1 MTDVPDATAADGP
14 LVVKLGGGM
23 DPGPALDDLAAL
35 AAHGRGLVVVH
46 GGGAEAD
53 RLSAQL
59 GLPVRTVTSPDGTR
73 GRRTD
78 DAALDVL
85 AMALLGRVKPALVHG
100 LRARGVA
107 AAGVSGADGGLLT
120 AERKTALRSV
130 ENGRTRLLRDDRS
143 GRVTGVRPGIL
154 HALLAQGLVP
164 VVSPPAADATG
175 SLLNV
180 DSDQVAAALAEAL
193 PAAALVLLTDAP
205 GVLADPADPGSL
217 IARLP
222 CGPEVPA
229 AATGRMRH
237 KVRAAARAR
246 RAGVGQVVIAHGHTA
261 RPVRTAL
268 AGGGT
273 AFAGPGEELG

>member
-1 MTDVPDATAADGP
+1 MDEL

-35 AAHGRGLVVVH
+35 AARGQGLVVVH

-53 RLSAQL
+53 RLSGQL

-85 AMALLGRVKPALVHG
+85 AMALLGRVKPALIHG
-100 LRARGVA
+100 LRTRGIP
-107 AAGVSGADGGLLT
+107 AAGLCGADGALLT
-120 AERKTALRSV
+120 AERKAVIRTV

-143 GRVTGVRPGIL
+143 GRVTEVRPDIL
-154 HALLAQGLVP
+154 RALLAQGLVP
-164 VVSPPAADATG
+164 VVSPPAADSAG
-175 SLLNV
+175 RLLNV
-180 DSDQVAAALAEAL
+180 DSDQVAAALAETL
-193 PAAALVLLTDAP
+193 PATALVLLTDAP

-229 AATGRMRH
+229 GVTGRMRH

-246 RAGVGQVVIAHGHTA
+246 RAGVSRVVIAQGHA
-261 RPVRTAL
+261 SRPVRTAL